1 MGNRKE
7 NIQKMQFLIKP
18 RDEQIKNGPNNL
30 SKMRQVM
37 KRVKYFGIEENVWQP
52 GSWNREVIT
61 KLWSTVWHRFY
72 PCLHYYFLLYEG
84 KDITYAK
91 LLTTAL

>member
-1 MGNRKE
+1 MGNRKD

-37 KRVKYFGIEENVWQP
+37 KRVKYFGLEENVWEP
-52 GSWNREVIT
+52 VSLNG
-61 KLWSTVWHRFY
+61 
-72 PCLHYYFLLYEG
+72 
-84 KDITYAK
+84 
-91 LLTTAL
+91 

>member
-30 SKMRQVM
+30 SKMTQVM
-37 KRVKYFGIEENVWQP
+37 KRVKYFGIEENVWEP
-52 GSWNREVIT
+52 GSWNGEVIT

-72 PCLHYYFLLYEG
+72 PCLRTEENSNKQVAWKRVEKG
-84 KDITYAK
+84 K
-91 LLTTAL
+91 